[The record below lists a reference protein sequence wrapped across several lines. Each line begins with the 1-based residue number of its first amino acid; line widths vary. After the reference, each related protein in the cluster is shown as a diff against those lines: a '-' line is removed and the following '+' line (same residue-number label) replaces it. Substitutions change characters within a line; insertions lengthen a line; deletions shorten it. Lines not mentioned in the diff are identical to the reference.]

1 MHHVETREGYG
12 VLNMLLLWY
21 QWSKRLALLL
31 ALGLGSEPTYA
42 QTKPDAGSLQQGIE
56 RERRPTLPR
65 TRSPERRVD
74 PAAMDSLT
82 GTTLT
87 VKGFHF
93 SGNTLLSVEQLTPVV
108 AGFLGRVLDFTELS
122 QAAVVVAEAYRA
134 AGWIVRVYLPQQE
147 ILDGIVTL
155 QIVEAV
161 FGGTRFDGAPPRRIA
176 PSRLIAGVEAEQ
188 AKGAPLNA
196 EALDRAVL
204 LAEDLPGVAVSGSLA
219 EGRDDKETDLVLTVT
234 DEPLADGGISADNTG
249 MRSTGMARLTGNL
262 NLNSPLGLGEQLTAS
277 LIHSEGSDYGRL
289 ALTLPVGHEGWR
301 VGATAS
307 TLKYRLILDEFA
319 ALDARGI
326 FWMAGVEASYPLI
339 RSRVKNLYL
348 GLNYDTKR
356 FDNQSGG
363 ATTTQYAIDTVSAS
377 LNGTLLDSLGGGG
390 TTTASLTL
398 VQGKTDLDGSP
409 NQAAVAATTQVGG
422 RFTKLRYAG
431 SREQVLTD
439 VLSLSGA
446 LSGQIA
452 SKNLDSAEK
461 FYLGGASGVRAYPNI
476 EGGAP
481 QASSPASSC
490 APVCRKTSRSARFT
504 TGVVSRLT
512 AITTSPAPPL

>member
-31 ALGLGSEPTYA
+31 ALGLVSEPTYA

-319 ALDARGI
+319 ALDARGT

-409 NQAAVAATTQVGG
+409 NQAADAATTQVGG